1 MTLKAYDNLDFSSS
15 INITKTIPLY
25 QKLLDGLDVTQLIS
39 EMNTFIANK
48 TQDTTP
54 WLSAFDV
61 SMDPVKEE
69 LTANGLLVGY
79 NQHQLTQKQNTAPWQ
94 TWFDEVGTY
103 TKNMFE
109 TKLSGFNRPRYVY
122 AQPGWEVKNHSDWD
136 SNSKHGLRCHLILE
150 HNDKCRHYVT
160 DDDGTEH
167 EINMQPGEVWFY
179 NVQKTHRAENL
190 GSTVRSSL
198 SFELFNDTLIA

>member
-25 QKLLDGLDVTQLIS
+25 QKLLDGLDVTQLVS

-48 TQDTTP
+48 SQDNTP

-94 TWFDEVGTY
+94 MY
-103 TKNMFE
+103 
-109 TKLSGFNRPRYVY
+109 L
-122 AQPGWEVKNHSDWD
+122 
-136 SNSKHGLRCHLILE
+136 LIRTG
-150 HNDKCRHYVT
+150 K
-160 DDDGTEH
+160 
-167 EINMQPGEVWFY
+167 
-179 NVQKTHRAENL
+179 
-190 GSTVRSSL
+190 
-198 SFELFNDTLIA
+198 